1 MSSYKPTLLNIACSV
16 LILYDNY
23 TYWTAYARGEIYEY
37 GGVALV
43 LSMLVAF
50 AGLSG
55 DFLLQKFVRN
65 AWIVNGIEAVV
76 IAVFVFLYVV

>member
-1 MSSYKPTLLNIACSV
+1 MASYKPTLLNVACSV

-43 LSMLVAF
+43 ISMLVALT
-50 AGLSG
+50 GLLV
-55 DFLLQKFVRN
+55 DFILQKFVRN
-65 AWIVNGIEAVV
+65 AWIVNGAESVV
-76 IAVFVFLYVV
+76 IAIFIFFYLV